1 LPKSFILPIFPKSC
15 GDGQAFGAR
24 VQVVDTFQGV
34 RVLEGDLAA
43 AFGPTTACGRLR
55 ERVLRWAFLRRECG
69 LPRDARRRKETR
81 MTEDDFEVELEDLAI
96 DEIRE
101 LLFQAGAELT
111 LEQAEQL
118 ARFVH
123 QAGGLQ
129 AALETLQQLLDR
141 REAA

>member
-1 LPKSFILPIFPKSC
+1 M
-15 GDGQAFGAR
+15 A
-24 VQVVDTFQGV
+24 DTGV
-34 RVLEGDLAA
+34 RLAA
-43 AFGPTTACGRLR
+43 LMGIAGRR
-55 ERVLRWAFLRRECG
+55 MF
-69 LPRDARRRKETR
+69 
-81 MTEDDFEVELEDLAI
+81 MTEDDFEVELEDLAL

-101 LLFQAGAELT
+101 LLLQAGAELT

-129 AALETLQQLLDR
+129 AALEALQQLLDR

>member
-1 LPKSFILPIFPKSC
+1 M
-15 GDGQAFGAR
+15 A
-24 VQVVDTFQGV
+24 DTGV
-34 RVLEGDLAA
+34 RLAA
-43 AFGPTTACGRLR
+43 LMGIAGRR
-55 ERVLRWAFLRRECG
+55 MF
-69 LPRDARRRKETR
+69 
-81 MTEDDFEVELEDLAI
+81 MTEDDFEVELEDLAL

-101 LLFQAGAELT
+101 LLLQAGAELT

-129 AALETLQQLLDR
+129 SALEALQQLLDR